1 VKLSKSQTRLLS
13 EMIANIA
20 VAWFISGIV
29 TPIFTGQNFNII
41 VLSFITGTSLSLIFS
56 FIALNLIDRVE

>member
-1 VKLSKSQTRLLS
+1 
-13 EMIANIA
+13 MIANIA